1 MSETEKDITLAA
13 ATTSIE
19 QSKIGDD
26 QPAGSSLTVAGT
38 SSNNADGVT
47 ATAVTT
53 GKDTEKGAN
62 SETRKMG
69 SFPSDLSTIKPVFS
83 LKSKNQ
89 QAKDR
94 FS

>member
-1 MSETEKDITLAA
+1 MPAA
-13 ATTSIE
+13 SSSIE
-19 QSKIGDD
+19 PSKNGEE

-47 ATAVTT
+47 GTTNPTTT
-53 GKDTEKGAN
+53 GKEAEKGAN

-69 SFPSDLSTIKPVFS
+69 SFPGDLSSIKPVFS

-94 FS
+94 FSQKA